1 VPGLDG
7 LVVAVG
13 FSGHGFKMAASLGA
27 VAAELIAE
35 GTSATDVSFMD
46 PGRFL
51 DPQRAVAAWPRDGVA
66 TYSELL

>member
-1 VPGLDG
+1 
-7 LVVAVG
+7 
-13 FSGHGFKMAASLGA
+13 MAASLGA

-46 PGRFL
+46 PARFL
-51 DPQRAVAAWPRDGVA
+51 DPQRAVTAWSRDGVA